1 MDANGSRYHALVS
14 QADWQ
19 GCADASACA
28 GEMEWTGREGNRG
41 GLALRAQLFM
51 FKAIAKRAGGLEESG
66 RGGVFDAYGNLYS
79 LGADRRSLRIRSAGN
94 GKVSDFWP
102 VSGATAGAPAHDGV
116 AAIEGYSGGTR
127 LAAAGTF
134 RPATAASPPPV
145 PEIDAIAVT
154 SSHYLVAASGAAGG
168 LLIFDLHGAGPPLF
182 QDWPA
187 LAAAHAA
194 AVAAGKKQAGAGGE
208 GEKGAS
214 RGERGIGAL
223 VACPDGGIAVLV
235 GKRLLH
241 LGADLKPWLSD
252 SRRPPAFAKAPPEK
266 STLEDSSLPV
276 DASPPPGA
284 KTMPGPGEID
294 LAAALP
300 AGDGEVR
307 AVAVLRGCRLLVLS
321 CDAYGECWL
330 GALRADAT
338 AIPLARAE
346 PCVAGLRSQ
355 LPGALESKL
364 LALRRGDPAGS
375 GNVLKP
381 LAALSGPLPLGREIA
396 RIAEIVDAVP
406 AGSTDGGP
414 DAGSPPANASVA
426 LASRVLAIDWGA
438 NAAAAIEQTL
448 AASLNAPFSFVVV
461 AAGGDQ
467 AFRFVGEWQG
477 ETLVLA
483 VVREYLPLR
492 HYAGMGLAALAAGSK
507 LHAYPDARV
516 FYASGE
522 AWAPLLAQAQPRYL
536 RAATLETP
544 MWDSALPGCVWH
556 RLAIDLRLPP
566 GTAVAVQTRTAD
578 SEDAL
583 ALADW
588 RAEPPLLRSTQGG
601 DLPWRESGE
610 APVGTWEVLL
620 QAAHGRWLQARLLVS
635 GDGRQTP
642 TLRALRVWYP
652 RFSYAS
658 EYLPPVFRSDPGS
671 ADFLD
676 RLLALFE
683 GEFTRWEDR
692 IAAVQWLFDARTAP
706 AASLEWLAGW
716 LGLSFDA
723 SDDEARK
730 RLLIRHAMLLHAR
743 RGTVPGLLMSATLV
757 WDSSIDEAALD
768 AWASAPAAFAERAHG
783 LRLQE
788 MSGMAQP
795 LPAGAWRPAD
805 GRAALLG
812 EKLLN
817 DDPGLVDADELAA
830 AESAGGS
837 FARRAILQ
845 RALGFVPRAALEEA
859 RLWAVWQAARG
870 STRSLPVDAPVANAQ
885 NAEDTLAA
893 ADWQRYLAD
902 SRPCAPLRQRW
913 QDFLARRWR
922 RVSALNLAWGTC
934 WRDFAH
940 IPSPVALP
948 AADAALAD
956 WHRFEAQVVR
966 ALANAHR
973 FRIVLPLPDGELD
986 LDALARRRA
995 AVLRVVER
1003 EKPAHTT
1010 AEVRFGF
1017 DLFRVGEARLGLD
1030 TRLEAGFARR
1040 PELAALAYGSSPFA
1054 PAVLGRTDLG
1064 GARLAPTRPQPPAD
1078 RIGLDRG

>member
-19 GCADASACA
+19 RCAAASAGA
-28 GEMEWTGREGNRG
+28 GDMEWNGS
-41 GLALRAQLFM
+41 GLALKAQLFM
-51 FKAIAKRAGGLEESG
+51 FKASANRAGGRKESG

-79 LGADRRSLRIRSAGN
+79 LGADRRSLRIRSAGS
-94 GKVSDFWP
+94 GEVSDFWP
-102 VSGATAGAPAHDGV
+102 VSGAAAGAPAHDGV

-134 RPATAASPPPV
+134 RPATPASPPPV

-154 SSHYLVAASGAAGG
+154 SGHYLVAASGAAGG

-182 QDWPA
+182 QAWPA

-194 AVAAGKKQAGAGGE
+194 AAAAEAE
-208 GEKGAS
+208 AEAEKE
-214 RGERGIGAL
+214 ERGIGAL
-223 VACPDGGIAVLV
+223 VACPDGGVAALL
-235 GKRLLH
+235 GNRLLH
-241 LGADLKPWLSD
+241 LGADLKPWLRD
-252 SRRPPAFAKAPPEK
+252 CGQAPAFAKAPPQKGPLEVACRPADSK
-266 STLEDSSLPV
+266 LST
-276 DASPPPGA
+276 DASPPPC
-284 KTMPGPGEID
+284 TSTLPLPGEID

-300 AGDGEVR
+300 AGGGEVR
-307 AVAVLRGCRLLVLS
+307 AIAVLRGCRLLVLS
-321 CDAYGECWL
+321 RDGNGECWL

-355 LPGALESKL
+355 LPGALESKS
-364 LALRRGDPAGS
+364 LALRQGESAGGD
-375 GNVLKP
+375 VLKP
-381 LAALSGPLPLGREIA
+381 LARLSGPLPLGREIA
-396 RIAEIVDAVP
+396 RIAKIVDAAP

-414 DAGSPPANASVA
+414 DAGSPPAAASVA

-438 NAAAAIEQTL
+438 NAAAAND
-448 AASLNAPFSFVVV
+448 ASLDAPFSFIVV

-492 HYAGMGLAALAAGSK
+492 RYTGMGLAALAAGSK

-516 FYASGE
+516 FYATG
-522 AWAPLLAQAQPRYL
+522 ALWAPLLSQAQPRYL
-536 RAATLETP
+536 RAATLDTP
-544 MWDSALPGCVWH
+544 AWDSALPGCVWH

-578 SEDAL
+578 SEEAL
-583 ALADW
+583 ARADW
-588 RAEPPLLRSTQGG
+588 RAEPALLRSAQGG
-601 DLPWRESGE
+601 DLPWRAAGE
-610 APVGTWEVLL
+610 TPAGIWEVLL

-642 TLRALRVWYP
+642 TLQALRVWYP

-658 EYLPPVFRSDPGS
+658 EYLPPVFRSDAGS

-706 AASLEWLAGW
+706 TASLEWLAGW

-723 SDDEARK
+723 SDDEARQ

-743 RGTVPGLLMSATLV
+743 RGTVPGLLMSATLA
-757 WDSSIDEAALD
+757 WDSSIDAAALD

-795 LPAGAWRPAD
+795 LPAGVWRPAD
-805 GRAALLG
+805 GRAALLDATR
-812 EKLLN
+812 LN

-830 AESAGGS
+830 PDAAAGS
-837 FARRAILQ
+837 LARRAILQ
-845 RALGFVPRAALEEA
+845 RALGFVPRAALEET
-859 RLWAVWQAARG
+859 RLWAAWRTAHASTAA
-870 STRSLPVDAPVANAQ
+870 LPVDAPAPDAQ
-885 NAEDTLAA
+885 NAKDTLAA
-893 ADWQRYLAD
+893 TDWQRYLAD

-922 RVSALNLAWGTC
+922 RISALNLAWGTR
-934 WRDFAH
+934 WRDFAL

-1040 PELAALAYGSSPFA
+1040 PELAALAYGNSPFA

>member
-19 GCADASACA
+19 RCADISPDA
-28 GEMEWTGREGNRG
+28 GGLEWNGREGNSG
-41 GLALRAQLFM
+41 GLALKAQLFM
-51 FKAIAKRAGGLEESG
+51 FKASANRAGGREESG
-66 RGGVFDAYGNLYS
+66 RGGVFDAHGNLYS
-79 LGADRRSLRIRSAGN
+79 LGADRRSLRIRSAGS
-94 GKVSDFWP
+94 GEVSDFWP
-102 VSGATAGAPAHDGV
+102 VSGAAAGAPAHDGV

-127 LAAAGTF
+127 LAAASSF
-134 RPATAASPPPV
+134 RPEAPASPVPV

-154 SSHYLVAASGAAGG
+154 TGHYLVAASGAAGG

-182 QDWPA
+182 QSWPA

-194 AVAAGKKQAGAGGE
+194 AVAAEA
-208 GEKGAS
+208 EK
-214 RGERGIGAL
+214 RERGIGAL
-223 VACPDGGIAVLV
+223 VACPDGGVAALV

-241 LGADLKPWLSD
+241 LGADLKPWLRD
-252 SRRPPAFAKAPPEK
+252 CRQAPAFAIAPPEK
-266 STLEDSSLPV
+266 STPEDSSLPV
-276 DASPPPGA
+276 DASPPLCA
-284 KTMPGPGEID
+284 STMPAPGEID

-300 AGDGEVR
+300 AGGGEVR

-321 CDAYGECWL
+321 RDTDGECWL
-330 GALRADAT
+330 GALRADGT

-346 PCVAGLRSQ
+346 PCVAGQRSQ
-355 LPGALESKL
+355 LPAALESKS
-364 LALRRGDPAGS
+364 LALRQGDAAAGS
-375 GNVLKP
+375 NVLTP
-381 LAALSGPLPLGREIA
+381 QEALSGPLPLGREIA
-396 RIAEIVDAVP
+396 RIAKIVDAAP
-406 AGSTDGGP
+406 AGGPDGGP
-414 DAGSPPANASVA
+414 DAGSPPPPPSVA

-438 NAAAAIEQTL
+438 NAAAASDATL
-448 AASLNAPFSFVVV
+448 DASLNAPFSCIVV

-467 AFRFVGEWQG
+467 AFRFAAEWQD
-477 ETLVLA
+477 ERLALA

-492 HYAGMGLAALAAGSK
+492 RYAGMGLAALAAGSK

-516 FYASGE
+516 FYATGA
-522 AWAPLLAQAQPRYL
+522 AWAPLLSQAQPRYL
-536 RAATLETP
+536 RAATLDTP
-544 MWDSALPGCVWH
+544 AWDSALPGCVWH

-583 ALADW
+583 ARADW
-588 RAEPPLLRSTQGG
+588 RAEPALLRSAQGG
-601 DLPWRESGE
+601 DLPWRAAGE
-610 APVGTWEVLL
+610 APAGTWEVLL
-620 QAAHGRWLQARLLVS
+620 QAAHGRWLQARLQVS

-642 TLRALRVWYP
+642 TLQALRVWYP

-658 EYLPPVFRSDPGS
+658 EYLPPVFRSDAGS

-723 SDDEARK
+723 SDDAARQ

-743 RGTVPGLLMSATLV
+743 RGTVPGLLMSATLA
-757 WDSSIDEAALD
+757 WDSSIDAAALES
-768 AWASAPAAFAERAHG
+768 WASAPAAFAEREHG

-788 MSGMAQP
+788 MFGMALP
-795 LPAGAWRPAD
+795 LPAGVWRPAD
-805 GRAALLG
+805 GRAALLDATR
-812 EKLLN
+812 LN
-817 DDPGLVDADELAA
+817 DDPGLVDPDELAA
-830 AESAGGS
+830 NDATAGN
-837 FARRAILQ
+837 FTRRAIFQ

-859 RLWAVWQAARG
+859 RLWAAWRTAHASTAA
-870 STRSLPVDAPVANAQ
+870 LPVDAPAPDAK
-885 NAEDTLAA
+885 DTLAA

-922 RVSALNLAWGTC
+922 RVSALNLAWGTR

-940 IPSPVALP
+940 IPSPVTLP

-1030 TRLEAGFARR
+1030 TRLEAGLARR
-1040 PELAALAYGSSPFA
+1040 PELAALAWGNSPFA
-1054 PAVLGRTDLG
+1054 PAVLGRIDLG
-1064 GARLAPTRPQPPAD
+1064 GARLAPVRPQPPAD